1 MGPELTI
8 AAESRRGSRHDDYLR
23 AAAQLFAER
32 GYAGTSVD
40 DVGSRL
46 GVSGPA
52 VYWHFASKEALLT
65 EMLSDISDRL
75 LAGGERCVAVADDDR
90 LALRNLVRWQVEFAL
105 DHREL
110 ITVHARDLAHV
121 PGPARQRI
129 RRTQR
134 LYAELWVGAL
144 GGIAP
149 GVPESLRRAA
159 THAAIGLVNST
170 PYLAASLNRASA
182 AALLEE
188 MALAALYCAIG
199 VPAPPDHEGGHP
211 GITGG
216 GDGHA

>member
-1 MGPELTI
+1 MSAELAT
-8 AAESRRGSRHDDYLR
+8 ATGARRGSRHADYLR

-32 GYAGTSVD
+32 GYGGTSVE

-65 EMLSDISDRL
+65 EMLSDISDSL
-75 LAGGERCVAVADDDR
+75 LEGGQRCVSQAGDDED
-90 LALRNLVRWQVEFAL
+90 ALTSLVRWQVQFAL
-105 DHREL
+105 DHPEL

-121 PGPARQRI
+121 PQPARQRI

-149 GVPESLRRAA
+149 DVPEPLRRAA
-159 THAAIGLVNST
+159 THAAIGLINST
-170 PYLAASLNRASA
+170 PYIAANLNRTSV
-182 AALLEE
+182 AALLEQ
-188 MALAALYCAIG
+188 MAVAALHRAVG
-199 VPAPPDHEGGHP
+199 VPPADEHRAQ
-211 GITGG
+211 TGRG
-216 GDGHA
+216 PFARG

>member
-1 MGPELTI
+1 MGPELAT
-8 AAESRRGSRHDDYLR
+8 AVESRRGSRQADYLA

-40 DVGSRL
+40 DVGNRL

-75 LAGGERCVAVADDDR
+75 LAGGQRCVAAAADGR
-90 LALRNLVRWQVEFAL
+90 QALRNLVRWQVEFAL
-105 DHREL
+105 DHPEL

-144 GGIAP
+144 GGHRP
-149 GVPESLRRAA
+149 RGPRD
-159 THAAIGLVNST
+159 
-170 PYLAASLNRASA
+170 
-182 AALLEE
+182 
-188 MALAALYCAIG
+188 
-199 VPAPPDHEGGHP
+199 APPGGHP
-211 GITGG
+211 CGDRPRQLHPLPGAELEPRVG
-216 GDGHA
+216 GDALRRHGARRAVRRDRRRRRDGRRAQRTPTR